1 MPMIDVL
8 VVDDSF
14 VMRKLIISTLESH
27 PSIRVVGTAEDGQQ
41 ALQALD
47 RCKPDV
53 VILDVEMPVM
63 DGLTAL
69 DEIRRRERRLPVLMF
84 SSLTQRG
91 AQTTIEALT
100 RGASDYVGKPTQVQD
115 LDQAFRVLQ
124 QELIPKLIALGE
136 RAQSSRAG
144 VAMPASTWPQGVRR
158 TAAPKNRSN
167 TAGASGIDAVCIGV
181 STGGPVAL
189 VSLIEAWTRPLPVPV
204 FVVQHMPPRFTQLL
218 ADRLSGL
225 GCMPVQEPYDGQ
237 LAQPGQIYLAPG
249 GWHMTL
255 ERQSQGVR
263 LRVVDLPPQG
273 SCKPSVDL
281 LFRSAAEV
289 YGPHLLGVVMTG
301 MGHDGLMGSQ
311 CIVDAGGEVWAQ
323 DQASSVVW
331 GMPGAIAQAGLAQA
345 IVPLQDIAT
354 NIVRRVQA

>member
-1 MPMIDVL
+1 MIDVL

-14 VMRKLIISTLESH
+14 VMRKLIISTLEAH
-27 PSIRVVGTAEDGQQ
+27 ASIRVVGTADDGLQ

-47 RCKPDV
+47 RCKPDLI
-53 VILDVEMPVM
+53 ILDVEMPVM
-63 DGLTAL
+63 DVLTAL

-100 RGASDYVGKPTQVQD
+100 RGASDYVGKPTQMND
-115 LDQAFRVLQ
+115 LDQALQVLQ
-124 QELIPKLIALGE
+124 KELIPKVLALGE
-136 RAQSSRAG
+136 RAQNAKTANSLPSNLSQRSVGRLMNASNKLGHAG
-144 VAMPASTWPQGVRR
+144 STGLE
-158 TAAPKNRSN
+158 
-167 TAGASGIDAVCIGV
+167 AVCIGV

-189 VSLIEAWTRPLPVPV
+189 VSLIEAWTTPLPFPV

-225 GCMPVQEPYDGQ
+225 GCMPVLEPYDDQ
-237 LAQPGQIYLAPG
+237 LAQPGHIYLAPG

-255 ERQSQGVR
+255 ERKKHGVHV
-263 LRVVDLPPQG
+263 RVVDLPPQS

-281 LFRSAAEV
+281 LFSSAAKV
-289 YGPHLLGVVMTG
+289 YGQHLLGVVMTG
-301 MGHDGLMGSQ
+301 MGQDGLQGSQ
-311 CIVDAGGEVWAQ
+311 SIADAGGEVWAQ
-323 DQASSVVW
+323 DQATSVVW
-331 GMPGAIAQAGLAQA
+331 GMPGAVVQAGLANA

-354 NIVRRVQA
+354 DIVRRVQA